1 MTKTATSTRRRIPM
15 TKFHNAM
22 GEFLDEA
29 MRTPIVLT
37 KHGRDKQ
44 IVADHA
50 YVERLEA
57 IAQGNIIKALQL
69 EVHSIRDMPAEM
81 KERILATQ
89 PTPEEIATGCWNDA

>member
-1 MTKTATSTRRRIPM
+1 MPTTAANTRRRIPM

-29 MRTPIVLT
+29 MRAPIVLT
-37 KHGRDKQ
+37 SHGRDKQ

-57 IAQGNIIKALQL
+57 IARGNIIAALQL
-69 EVHSIRDMPAEM
+69 QVHSTADMPAEM
-81 KERILATQ
+81 KARILATQ
-89 PTPEEIATGCWNDA
+89 PTPEEIASDRWNVA